1 MPFIPDNQAKPLDK
15 RELQAMKSA
24 KKAGGFFQRL
34 SDSMKETTPQ
44 VGQQLMQRGRN
55 IQQSTSYQGPAAPLV
70 RRVNA
75 PIHTAGQLAGGV
87 SDIVGGALKVGYK
100 SLVNEDRQQGI
111 KDLLYKGANTS
122 GGQMTL
128 GGVQKVAEGYGKFKK
143 AAPETARL
151 VEDAGNILSVIPIGK
166 GSSVAGRE
174 TLKVS
179 RDVVNASK
187 YVASQVDDPAKQL
200 LKAERAV
207 GQIVQGKKK
216 DIAPALRVLSS
227 IDTKGA
233 KTYADVRQAIDT
245 NLGNLGKAMD
255 EVLSKDTAPR
265 LLQNLEKVSD
275 VGGVKVST
283 NYVKQAL
290 DHLGELYAGSND
302 AVQAQAIK
310 NLVKKAETSGL
321 TVKEINEIAK
331 QYGSEFG
338 QKAFSKLGE
347 ARTTVNAVAYENT
360 RKGVKDTL
368 RGLLPDETA
377 KKLDKQISEH
387 IQTQELVKKMEE
399 ATQKLLQRVNERGVV
414 QKVGSVAGKVVD
426 AVSLNSISGFLGGV
440 LKQSNVGLKSM
451 NALDLQAAL
460 RRNIEIIERAAKSK
474 NPLKFN
480 PESETGKF
488 MKSLKGK
495 GGLNLNDVSG
505 GKKGYSDPL
514 LSQARK
520 YKTPEEFV
528 KAHGE
533 PVYHGTSARFT
544 EFDEKKLGSTQ
555 GFDEP
560 GFSFTT
566 DIGSATRYASTYPQ
580 KPRYKWTEAD
590 RVAAEKS
597 NVIEAYFNKE
607 NPLTIEDLNK
617 LYSEGKIKTAP
628 KTEGFVRP
636 EQYIDNNRQAIKEAS
651 AVTGKKV
658 FKVTAEG
665 TTNYSVLDSSAIK
678 TKSQLTDLWKKAQ
691 GGKKDIKNSPFIKS
705 IGDRAKENVG
715 KVKEGNKIA
724 NRILNEMADFTEYA
738 AKQKTNKVE
747 YVLDEIRARKIAE
760 KLGINP
766 DVSNLELAKKFGKLL
781 EKNNWKPKL

>member
-44 VGQQLMQRGRN
+44 VGQQLMQRGKN

-87 SDIVGGALKVGYK
+87 SDIVGGAAKVGYK

-143 AAPETARL
+143 AAPETAKL

-387 IQTQELVKKMEE
+387 IQTQELVKRMEE

-414 QKVGSVAGKVVD
+414 QQVGSVAGKVVD

-514 LSQARK
+514 LQEARK
-520 YKTPEEFV
+520 YKSAEEFV

-533 PVYHGTSARFT
+533 PVYHGTNADFK
-544 EFDEKKLGSTQ
+544 EFDKAK
-555 GFDEP
+555 
-560 GFSFTT
+560 
-566 DIGSATRYASTYPQ
+566 IGSATDEGLFGRGFYFGNTKEFAEIAPSGRMAKNVMEVYPS
-580 KPRYKWTEAD
+580 AD
-590 RVAAEKS
+590 AKL
-597 NVIEAYFNKE
+597 F
-607 NPLTIEDLNK
+607 DL
-617 LYSEGKIKTAP
+617 SKIKSKKEMADLLNMSEDALVQDSNGIIRP
-628 KTEGFVRP
+628 VRG
-636 EQYIDNNRQAIKEAS
+636 QSGQFTSHLQDLGYDGVVVSGRGAG
-651 AVTGKKV
+651 AVETVIFEPTK
-658 FKVTAEG
+658 
-665 TTNYSVLDSSAIK
+665 IK
-678 TKSQLTDLWKKAQ
+678 TKSQLTDLYNKAQ

-738 AKQKTNKVE
+738 AKQRTNKVE